1 MDIIETVDQPMHS
14 RVFTN
19 PDINLENVPRVS
31 EVNWRA
37 VSPRLVVRN
46 SIRNA
51 FTWSIF
57 VLLFIGLLVLG
68 WLPTKIVFL
77 NPIGLTLFSATL
89 VFIVICVTWP
99 IFEVPRRGFVLREHD
114 FLYKEGILYVR
125 TFSIPFAR
133 IQHAETT
140 VNVFDRLVNL
150 GALKLYTAGG
160 QSVFLGFE
168 KDYAHDLRTHI
179 LERVRELDHDMVD
192 DEELTTLEER

>member
-1 MDIIETVDQPMHS
+1 M
-14 RVFTN
+14 
-19 PDINLENVPRVS
+19 
-31 EVNWRA
+31 
-37 VSPRLVVRN
+37 
-46 SIRNA
+46 
-51 FTWSIF
+51 
-57 VLLFIGLLVLG
+57 
-68 WLPTKIVFL
+68 
-77 NPIGLTLFSATL
+77 
-89 VFIVICVTWP
+89 
-99 IFEVPRRGFVLREHD
+99 
-114 FLYKEGILYVR
+114 R